1 MTYEVPVRQVF
12 EFPTESLV
20 GEYCLFFMGDDVFT
34 VVDIRHS
41 VSDKQKAV
49 INQDWTVLH
58 FAHASIYFRESPCRY
73 MSMGSETW
81 RGLGIYSALDSC
93 ISWHLIKSISAWHYK
108 NALEDEPK
116 KTDCRKNV
124 FKSFM
129 HDFYICWNLWSG
141 DTIHNYGKQYF

>member
-20 GEYCLFFMGDDVFT
+20 GEHCLFFMGDDVFT

-49 INQDWTVLH
+49 IDQDWTVLH
-58 FAHASIYFRESPCRY
+58 FAHASIHFRESPCRY
-73 MSMGSETW
+73 MPMGSETW
-81 RGLGIYSALDSC
+81 RGLGIRYLLSLGLVYILTFNKIYFSLALQEC
-93 ISWHLIKSISAWHYK
+93 IRRRT
-108 NALEDEPK
+108 E

-124 FKSFM
+124 NHSCM
-129 HDFYICWNLWSG
+129 TS
-141 DTIHNYGKQYF
+141 IHAEI